1 VAQAVDHLLC
11 KHEDLSS
18 NHSKKNQ
25 WINKFKNINDNME
38 NSGTDLKHLRIN
50 HIKALKIN

>member
-1 VAQAVDHLLC
+1 MTVGDQPGQMVFETSISKITGAKCTASVAQAVDHLLC

-25 WINKFKNINDNME
+25 
-38 NSGTDLKHLRIN
+38 
-50 HIKALKIN
+50 